1 MNTNCKAKICLLSL
15 LFILNSFSQNTFAQ
29 PYRVKEAIPNQAKAF
44 NYVYFENPAAVK
56 LDDNNY
62 IVISNINNKDG
73 IYKFNINSEK
83 VTLLKALTQT
93 PGTAITSVTQFAS
106 GNNKALVSIEGKLYS
121 TDGTPN
127 GTKLLKD
134 FKYYSCCGGSLS
146 KEFSRIKDIN
156 FINNLFYI
164 TIFDN
169 PFDYNFNDNKPRS
182 SELWVSDGTKPGTK
196 KISSGHSLISSVF
209 SARVNN
215 IDSIVFIDE
224 KFSQNTNI
232 TTTFWQIS
240 NSSNQA
246 ERLGSFLN
254 TGSFGKA
261 VNTSGG
267 TFICSAYRGSYGKV
281 VSSKL
286 WRISNDGSLKIIE
299 NNCHEH
305 SLSKSLDQLYYLD
318 DNGLNVSNGSTNNST
333 LLIPSQIKEN
343 HFSIGSCAS
352 QNKVFYG
359 FNAGKIIE
367 IESGQA
373 RIIQTPL
380 SNRVILESCFDN
392 GFIINSFEN
401 LYESTKS
408 VEHIYNIENT
418 KFSKIK
424 NLKRKLAPYSLQ
436 NNTGSIYTFEEQPVN
451 GKLIK
456 IFDLKPLTG
465 AYQLLL
471 DES

>member
-29 PYRVKEAIPNQAKAF
+29 PYKVKEAIPNQINAF
-44 NYVYFENPAAVK
+44 GNFYSENPAAVK

-83 VTLLKALTQT
+83 VTFLKALTQT

-121 TDGTPN
+121 TDGTPS

-146 KEFSRIKDIN
+146 TEFSRIKSIN
-156 FINNLFYI
+156 YINNHFYI

-169 PFDYNFNDNKPRS
+169 QFDYNSNNKPRS
-182 SELWVSDGTKPGTK
+182 SELWVSDGTKQGTK
-196 KISSGHSLISSVF
+196 KISSGHSYISSVF
-209 SARVNN
+209 SARINN
-215 IDSIVFIDE
+215 TDSIVFIDE

-232 TTTFWQIS
+232 TTTFWKIS

-254 TGSFGKA
+254 TGSFGNS
-261 VNTSGG
+261 VSTSRG
-267 TFICSAYRGSYGKV
+267 TFICSAYRGSYGEV

-286 WRISNDGSLKIIE
+286 WRISNNGSLRIIE

-318 DNGLNVSNGSTNNST
+318 DNGLNVSNGSTNNSA
-333 LLIPSQIKEN
+333 LLISSQIKEN
-343 HFSIGSCAS
+343 YFSIGTCAS

-359 FNAGKIIE
+359 FNAGKLIE
-367 IESGQA
+367 IESGQI

-380 SNRVILESCFDN
+380 SSRVILESCFDN

-401 LYESTKS
+401 LYESNKP
-408 VEHIYNIENT
+408 VEHVYKIEDA
-418 KFSKIK
+418 KFYKIT
-424 NLKRKLAPYSLQ
+424 NLKAKVGPYSLQ
-436 NNTGSIYTFEEQPVN
+436 SDKGNIYTFKKQPVKGN
-451 GKLIK
+451 LIK
-456 IFDLKPLTG
+456 ISELKALTG